1 MIIAVASVLILAA
14 YNLFFVFPSFTNLLT
29 EASEDN
35 SERIAAHLKNRLL
48 SGDIQLTRG
57 SLPDS
62 FKREAELLKNDFGLM
77 KILFF
82 SASGETV
89 YSSDPSDIGKVIDEK
104 FFYDVVAKGII
115 YKEFVKKNTRSV
127 SGQLVNADV
136 VETYMPVMRSGK
148 FVGASEV
155 YMDITG
161 AKAKSDRLLVTA
173 FSALFFLVCGL
184 IAAVVM
190 TSRGARKSDIARRK
204 AEEALKESENFLQT
218 IIDTEPDCVKLLSR
232 DGKLMRMN
240 PAGLEMVEADSFEQ
254 VKGRPVYPLI
264 VAEYREAFQS
274 LTEKTFEGKPG
285 TAEFEMVGLKG
296 GRSWLATHAVPVR
309 NEKGE
314 IIASLG
320 ITRNIT
326 ERKRAEGLIRASLR
340 EKEILL
346 KEIHHRVKNN
356 LQIVASML
364 ELQAGQIQD
373 KEVRILFDESQ
384 RRIETMSLI
393 HEKLYRA
400 RDLSRIDFKEYVEE
414 LAANLT
420 ALTGHRAEQIELE
433 TLIEGVF
440 LDINSGIPCG
450 LIINELVF
458 NSLRHAF
465 PDGRKGRLTIHM
477 HEDDDGSITLSVRD
491 NGIGLPEDLDFR
503 NAPSLG
509 LQLVISL
516 VTQLSGIIE
525 HDGSNGTAFKI
536 NFRRNNV
543 GEV

>member
-1 MIIAVASVLILAA
+1 MLIAVASVLILAA
-14 YNLFFVFPSFTNLLT
+14 YNLFFVFPSFANLLT
-29 EASEDN
+29 EASED
-35 SERIAAHLKNRLL
+35 SSVRIAAHLKSRLL
-48 SGDIQLTRG
+48 SGHVQLTRG
-57 SLPDS
+57 SVPDS
-62 FKREAELLKNDFGLM
+62 FKKEAELLKNDFGLM
-77 KILFF
+77 KILFL

-89 YSSDPSDIGKVIDEK
+89 YSSDPSDIGHIIDEK
-104 FFYDVVAKGII
+104 FFHDVVAQGKI
-115 YKEFVKKNTRSV
+115 YKEFVHKNTRSV
-127 SGQLVNADV
+127 SGQLVKANV
-136 VETYMPVMRSGK
+136 VETYMPVMRSGN
-148 FVGASEV
+148 FVGACEI
-155 YMDITG
+155 YMDITK
-161 AKAKSDRLLVTA
+161 AKAKSDRLLVTS
-173 FSALFFLVCGL
+173 FSTLFFLVCGL
-184 IAAVVM
+184 IGAVVM

-204 AEEALKESENFLQT
+204 AEEALKEGENFLQT

-232 DGKLMRMN
+232 DGKLVRMN

-254 VKGRPVYPLI
+254 VKGACVYPLI
-264 VAEYREAFQS
+264 VPEYRQAFKS

-285 TAEFEMVGLKG
+285 RAEFEMVGLKG
-296 GRSWLATHAVPVR
+296 GRIWLATHAVPVR
-309 NEKGE
+309 NEQGE

-373 KEVRILFDESQ
+373 EEVRILFNESQ

-400 RDLSRIDFKEYVEE
+400 RDLSKIDFKEYVEE

-420 ALTGHRAEQIELE
+420 ALTGHKAEQVELE

-477 HEDDDGSITLSVRD
+477 HEDDEGSITLSVRD
-491 NGIGLPEDLDFR
+491 NGVGLPEGLDFR

-525 HDGSNGTAFKI
+525 HDGSSGTAFKI

>member
-1 MIIAVASVLILAA
+1 M
-14 YNLFFVFPSFTNLLT
+14 
-29 EASEDN
+29 
-35 SERIAAHLKNRLL
+35 L

-62 FKREAELLKNDFGLM
+62 FKREVELLKNDFGLM

-89 YSSDPSDIGKVIDEK
+89 YSSDPSDIGHVIDEK

-148 FVGASEV
+148 FVGASVV
-155 YMDITG
+155 YMDITR

-184 IAAVVM
+184 IGAVVM
-190 TSRGARKSDIARRK
+190 TSRGSRKSDIARRK

-264 VAEYREAFQS
+264 VPEYRQAFQS
-274 LTEKTFEGKPG
+274 LTERTFEGKPG
-285 TAEFEMVGLKG
+285 KVEFEMVGLKG
-296 GRSWLATHAVPVR
+296 GRIWLATHAVPVR
-309 NEKGE
+309 NERGE

-326 ERKRAEGLIRASLR
+326 ERKRAEGLIKASLR

-400 RDLSRIDFKEYVEE
+400 RDLSKIDFKEYVEE

-420 ALTGHRAEQIELE
+420 ALTGHKAEQIELE

-465 PDGRKGRLTIHM
+465 PNGRKGRLTIHM

-491 NGIGLPEDLDFR
+491 NGVGLPEGLDFR

-516 VTQLSGIIE
+516 VTQLNGIIE

-543 GEV
+543 REV